1 MCREQIGVKMMEN
14 SEEGSRSVQV
24 REDDGVV
31 ACPTGEERS
40 DRLERYFE
48 YKKTRWF
55 SKSEESPNAGMVFL
69 QCAF

>member
-1 MCREQIGVKMMEN
+1 MMEN

-31 ACPTGEERS
+31 ACSTGEERS
-40 DRLERYFE
+40 DRFERDLE
-48 YKKTRWF
+48 YKIKNTCWF
-55 SKSEESPNAGMVFL
+55 SQFEESPNAGTVFL